1 MITTRTA
8 RQCGQADYG
17 WLQARY
23 TFSFGHY
30 FDPKLLGYASLR
42 VLNQEVLA
50 PGAAFQP
57 RTYPKVDIL
66 NVILDGEAE
75 YRDSEGNHV
84 QASAGEALLLSTQP
98 GVSYSEHNIS
108 KDKPLT
114 RMQLWLDACPQ
125 RENPLIQKLA
135 LNMGKQQLIASPDGT
150 EGSLQLR
157 QQVWLHHIV
166 LAKGESANFQ
176 LHGPR
181 AYLQSIHGQFH
192 AITHHEEKAALT
204 CGDGAFIRDE
214 ANITLVADSPLRAL
228 LIDLPVYRE
237 KMMSK
242 KSAKKRQSVKPV
254 VAKETTRATKNFGYE
269 EMLSEL
275 EAIVADAETRL
286 AEDEAAA

>member
-8 RQCGQADYG
+8 KQCGQADFG

-50 PGAAFQP
+50 PGASFQP

-66 NVILDGEAE
+66 NLILEGEAE

-84 QASAGEALLLSTQP
+84 QAKAGDALLISTQP
-98 GVSYSEHNIS
+98 GISYSEHNLS
-108 KDKPLT
+108 KDKTLT

-125 RENPLIQKLA
+125 RENPAVQMLKL
-135 LNMGKQQLIASPDGT
+135 NGNQQLIATPDGAQA
-150 EGSLQLR
+150 SLQLR
-157 QQVWLHHIV
+157 QQAWIYHIE
-166 LAKGESANFQ
+166 LQKGEKASFQ

-181 AYLQSIHGQFH
+181 AYLQSIHGSVH
-192 AITHHEEKAALT
+192 AQAEKEEKEALT

-214 ANITLVADSPLRAL
+214 AHLTLVADSPLRAL
-228 LIDLPVYRE
+228 LIDLPV
-237 KMMSK
+237 
-242 KSAKKRQSVKPV
+242 
-254 VAKETTRATKNFGYE
+254 
-269 EMLSEL
+269 
-275 EAIVADAETRL
+275 
-286 AEDEAAA
+286 